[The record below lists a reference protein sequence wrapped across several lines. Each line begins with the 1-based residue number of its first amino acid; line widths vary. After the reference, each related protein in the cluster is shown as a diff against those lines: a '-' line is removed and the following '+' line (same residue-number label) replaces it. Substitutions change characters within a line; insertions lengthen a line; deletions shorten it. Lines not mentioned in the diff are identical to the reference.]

1 MAKKKE
7 IFRDIEEARAYLEEA
22 PELLEKAKKGKKI
35 AKVQLFFMI
44 MILVSAIASGVL
56 VSIAPQDDSATK
68 TLGYMLI
75 TIPALFQYVAIAISI
90 VAYHKGG
97 GFGKYMKTFKEIA
110 KWGWLLIPIF
120 PADLCVALM
129 AIAFGLMV
137 MLYFP
142 LIFISMHEKSIRK
155 NSLAAEDFIRR
166 SSAAVAFA

>member
-1 MAKKKE
+1 MARKKE
-7 IFRDIEEARAYLEEA
+7 IFNSIDEAKAYLDEA
-22 PELLEKAKKGKKI
+22 PELLEKAKNGRKV

-56 VSIAPQDDSATK
+56 ISIAPKGDSAVT
-68 TLGYMLI
+68 TMGYLLL
-75 TIPALFQYVAIAISI
+75 TIPALFQYVAIAVSI

-120 PADLCVALM
+120 PVDIGVALM
-129 AIAFGLMV
+129 AIAFGLTV

-142 LIFISMHEKSIRK
+142 LLFISMHEKSIRK
-155 NSLAAEDFIRR
+155 NSLAAEDYIRR
-166 SSAAVAFA
+166 CGAAVAFA